1 MASLSLSSSIRP
13 YQQIQEHL
21 NIINLSSKTEE
32 ATSSLIAL
40 GIHPSDKEAAAV
52 MRGKIIETL
61 SLDSEIIPSPRD
73 PGVYYVYN
81 LSGYETEEKAHVITQ
96 IVQTLSCRSRTPGAE
111 SKELEPTAIFKI
123 GSKRAQVE
131 TTVRKIAHL
140 LGFEAQ
146 SLPGV
151 FFTIRTAVKQKTP
164 YESMNDIFSSL
175 VQKNA
180 LFEKEKEE
188 GASADTSFDETA
200 NPSEASSESS
210 EDEEVFDDFHP
221 IEELWSGQT
230 KVYQDLEG
238 KSSNLVGILEP
249 FNPMPSMSKQKKK
262 QSYAFLTLFSLAIG
276 LRDAREDNITNV
288 ILDSEECMPN
298 RIEPTSDVEEIDHQ
312 VAATHLPFLNSEFLD
327 QPMNKQ
333 DFAHCARLIR
343 GWDIEKIVAEVSE
356 EKIKY
361 ADIVSE
367 KASLVKSKH
376 KLQDSNKTEVR
387 VIVDQNPDH
396 EDDLFD
402 PKNLEKTNKV
412 FDEKQILAFKTRL
425 ERLKKLF
432 TEDAKET
439 VTPREIVAAVDPFYV
454 KHIKMLELLESKRRE
469 RTLSIDSAQSGR
481 FSASLRSL
489 SSEYERRE
497 DSPKLFTAGRFSPFE
512 VAGRYPGPSN
522 LARCTRRE
530 LLSIVDGKVAGDE
543 KHSSK

>member
-200 NPSEASSESS
+200 NLSEASSESS

-298 RIEPTSDVEEIDHQ
+298 RIEPTSDVEEIDHH

>member
-1 MASLSLSSSIRP
+1 VVFVASLSSIRP

-52 MRGKIIETL
+52 MSGKIIETL
-61 SLDSEIIPSPRD
+61 SSDSQIIPSPRD

-81 LSGYETEEKAHVITQ
+81 LSGYQKEEKAQVITE
-96 IVQTLSCRSRTPGAE
+96 IVETLSCRSRTPGAE
-111 SKELEPTAIFKI
+111 SRELEPTAIFKI

-140 LGFEAQ
+140 LGFQAQ

-164 YESMNDIFSSL
+164 FESMNDIFSSL

-180 LFEKEKEE
+180 LLEKEK
-188 GASADTSFDETA
+188 GARASASFDERA
-200 NPSEASSESS
+200 NPSEASSEWS

-230 KVYQDLEG
+230 KVYQGLEE
-238 KSSNLVGILEP
+238 KSSHLVGILEP
-249 FNPMPSMSKQKKK
+249 FNQMPSMSKQKKK

-298 RIEPTSDVEEIDHQ
+298 RIEPNSDVEEIDHQ

-343 GWDIEKIVAEVSE
+343 GWDIEKIVTEVSE

-361 ADIVSE
+361 ADLVSE

-376 KLQDSNKTEVR
+376 KLQDSNKNEVR

-402 PKNLEKTNKV
+402 PKNLEKTNNV
-412 FDEKQILAFKTRL
+412 FDEKQIVAFKTRL

-432 TEDAKET
+432 SEDAKET
-439 VTPREIVAAVDPFYV
+439 LTPREMVAAVDPFYV

-497 DSPKLFTAGRFSPFE
+497 DSPKRFTAGRFSPFE

-522 LARCTRRE
+522 LARCTTRE
-530 LLSIVDGKVAGDE
+530 LLSIVDGKADLDE
-543 KHSSK
+543 EHPSN